1 MTSRTHNQPA
11 QTIQRR
17 ALRNNST
24 SAEAMLWNMLK
35 LRQLGVK
42 FRRQFSIDRYIL
54 DFYSPEIKLC
64 IELDGAPHFTYDGTD
79 YDYERSKY
87 LKEYH
92 GIRTLRFENSEF
104 FKYPEEVLA
113 TIKVVIKE
121 QQEAIMEKKIE
132 KEIKEAGLNI
142 SDLTKKEIQELKEE
156 IIAKENG
163 AEFLDGVLWGI
174 ERRLSLKRRKEM
186 LAEIDKLEKQ
196 SKL

>member
-1 MTSRTHNQPA
+1 MKGRTHNKSEL
-11 QTIQRR
+11 TTQRKT
-17 ALRNNST
+17 LRNNST
-24 SAEAMLWNMLK
+24 SAEAMLWSMLK
-35 LRQLGVK
+35 SRQLGVR
-42 FRRQFSIDRYIL
+42 FRRQFSVGQYIL
-54 DFYSPEIKLC
+54 DFYSPEVNLC
-64 IELDGAPHFTYDGTD
+64 IELDGAPHFTYVGSD
-79 YDYERSKY
+79 YDYERTEY

-113 TIKVVIKE
+113 TIKVAIKE

-163 AEFLDGVLWGI
+163 AEFLDGVLWGVQ
-174 ERRLSLKRRKEM
+174 RRLALKRRKEM

>member
-11 QTIQRR
+11 LTTQRKT
-17 ALRNNST
+17 LRNNST

-64 IELDGAPHFTYDGTD
+64 IELDGAPHFTHDGTD

-87 LKEYH
+87 LKKYH
-92 GIRTLRFENSEF
+92 GIRTLRFENNEF

-113 TIKVVIKE
+113 TIKAAIKE
-121 QQEAIMEKKIE
+121 QIE
-132 KEIKEAGLNI
+132 NQQTPLP
-142 SDLTKKEIQELKEE
+142 
-156 IIAKENG
+156 
-163 AEFLDGVLWGI
+163 
-174 ERRLSLKRRKEM
+174 
-186 LAEIDKLEKQ
+186 
-196 SKL
+196 